1 MNDSLSEK
9 ELKFIEL
16 IKSKMTD
23 SDTQE
28 DFEAVVFPAVLSLDG
43 ENDNPIFDEALA
55 YVENHP
61 GATLQQIGNYIYS
74 LLPPVEIVDDEEESA

>member
-9 ELKFIEL
+9 ELRFIEL
-16 IKSKMTD
+16 VKSKMTD

-43 ENDNPIFDEALA
+43 ESDNPIFDEALA
-55 YVENHP
+55 YVEKHP
-61 GATLQQIGNYIYS
+61 DATLPQIGGYIHS
-74 LLPPVEIVDDEEESA
+74 LLPPVEYVDDDEESA

>member
-9 ELKFIEL
+9 ELKFIDL
-16 IKSKMTD
+16 IRSKMTD

-55 YVENHP
+55 YVENHSE
-61 GATLQQIGNYIYS
+61 ATLHQIGDYIYS
-74 LLPPVEIVDDEEESA
+74 LLPPVEIVDDDEESA